1 MADIYDFFRILT
13 YTVLVAAPP
22 LAAYFIWRLRREK
35 KEVDWLAGRSFTVL
49 QVLVP
54 KQNEKG
60 PLAAEQMFATLH
72 GIFKKD
78 ATIQDHLSFE
88 IVAEEKTIKFYIF
101 VPTELRDF
109 VEGQIY
115 AQYPNVEIKEVED
128 YTEGVFTTPQ
138 LQAAGTELKMTN
150 LEIYPIKTFQ
160 NFEVDPLSGITGV
173 LSKLGPGERVWIQFL
188 VEPTGDAW
196 QKAGMKAAA
205 AMKRGMKLSAAPL
218 SESFSAKNLARASG
232 LFVRD
237 LVKTAA
243 QGPAKP
249 EAAPA
254 PITHTPLPGQPGS
267 KLTTTEAEG
276 VKGVEGKITKL
287 GFKTQIRIVALSQDV
302 YTAHSKVM
310 GMVAAFKQFGQS
322 NLNYF
327 SAKDIVRDAS
337 ILDAYKR
344 RAMTKGYIMNT
355 EELASMYHLPTITV
369 ETPTIVWVG
378 SKKGEPPENLPAE
391 GVAEHGEVTIFSQTN
406 FRHLVSK
413 FGIKLPDR
421 RYHMYAIG
429 KTGTGKSTLIE
440 NMAIDDIRK
449 GRGVAVF
456 DPHGDTV
463 KNILKSIPSYRVNDV
478 VYFNPA
484 DREHPVAFNLL
495 ENVDPDLKNVVA
507 SGLVGLIKKIF
518 GDISW
523 GPRLEY
529 ILRNVILGLLDYPDS
544 TMLSIMKVL
553 SDETYRK
560 HVVSKITDPV
570 VRDFFINEFEKYDPK
585 FRTEAIAPV
594 QNKVGQ
600 FLSSSTMRN
609 ILGQPHSTVDIEAI
623 MNSGKIILCNLS
635 VGEIGE
641 DASALLG
648 GMLITKIQLAAMRR
662 STVPEAD
669 RKDFYL
675 YVDEFQNFA
684 TESFAVILSEAR
696 KYRLNL
702 FLTNQYIAQMPE
714 AVRDAV
720 FGNVGTMISFRV
732 GPQDGDVVA
741 KEFAPTFELND
752 VINLANYHVYIKM
765 SIDGVTSRPFSATT
779 MPPTA
784 QDEGNEETIVRITRE
799 KYSRPRKFVEEKI
812 DEWHRSWEELG
823 RKEAREGRER
833 MRRLD
838 YLRQVEFN
846 KRRGLPPPRPYVSD
860 EGKFVE
866 PEELKKEPVTD
877 KEKAPE
883 APKTAPEGPKEEP
896 KEQETPPA
904 PKPQEEPTNAKP
916 VHRIPP
922 PPVRNPSLKERAKPG
937 EELPPESPDIPKKG
951 SNEGVKGSRDEVS
964 DQRNRASDQRNPAP
978 GERVLKEGEE
988 VVLE

>member
-1 MADIYDFFRILT
+1 MADIYDVFRILT
-13 YTVLVAAPP
+13 YTVLVGAPP
-22 LAAYFIWRLRREK
+22 LAAYFIWRLRKEK
-35 KEVDWLAGRSFTVL
+35 EEVDWLAGRSFTVL
-49 QVLVP
+49 QILVP

-72 GIFKKD
+72 GIFKKE
-78 ATIQDHLSFE
+78 ATVQDHISFE
-88 IVAEEKTIKFYIF
+88 IAAEDKSIKFYIF

-128 YTEGVFTTPQ
+128 YASAVTTTPE
-138 LQAAGTELKMTN
+138 LQVAGTELKLTN
-150 LEIYPIKTFQ
+150 FDFYPIKTFQ

-173 LSKLGPGERVWIQFL
+173 LSKIKPGERVWMQIL

-205 AMKRGMKLSAAPL
+205 AMKKGMKLSPTGL
-218 SESFSAKNLARASG
+218 SDAFSAKNMAKAGG

-243 QGPAKP
+243 QGPAKV
-249 EAAPA
+249 EEKPA
-254 PITHTPLPGQPGS
+254 PTALQPLPGQPGS

-276 VKGVEGKITKL
+276 VKGVETKITKL
-287 GFKTQIRIVALSQDV
+287 GFKTQIRIVALSPDI
-302 YTAHSKVM
+302 YTAQSKVT
-310 GMVAAFKQFGQS
+310 GILGAFKQFGQS
-322 NLNYF
+322 NLNTLAP
-327 SAKDIVRDAS
+327 AKDIVRDAS

-344 RAMTKGYIMNT
+344 RAMTKGYVMNT
-355 EELASMYHLPTITV
+355 EELASIFHLPTITV
-369 ETPTIVWVG
+369 ETPTIAWVG
-378 SKKGEPPENLPAE
+378 SKKGEPPQELPVE
-391 GVAEHGEVTIFSQTN
+391 GNVEHGELTIFAETN
-406 FRHLVSK
+406 FRHLIQK

-463 KNILKSIPSYRVNDV
+463 KKILKSIPSYRVNDV

-560 HVVSKITDPV
+560 HVVAKITDPV

-609 ILGQPHSTVDIEAI
+609 ILGQPHSTVDIEGI
-623 MNSGKIILCNLS
+623 MNSGKIILANLS

-662 STVPEAD
+662 STVPEED

-684 TESFAVILSEAR
+684 TESFAVVLSEAR

-714 AVRDAV
+714 AVRDAI
-720 FGNVGTMISFRV
+720 FGNVGTMVSFRV

-741 KEFAPTFELND
+741 KEFTPTFEVND
-752 VINLANYHVYIKM
+752 VINLANYHIYLKM
-765 SIDGVTSRPFSATT
+765 SVDGVTSKPFSAITL
-779 MPPTA
+779 PPTA

-812 DEWHRSWEELG
+812 DEWHKSWEDLG
-823 RKEAREGRER
+823 RKEARESREKT
-833 MRRLD
+833 RRLD

-860 EGKFVE
+860 EGKFLE
-866 PEELKKEPVTD
+866 ANEIKEEERKP
-877 KEKAPE
+877 APE
-883 APKTAPEGPKEEP
+883 APKEALE
-896 KEQETPPA
+896 A
-904 PKPQEEPTNAKP
+904 PKAPQMHKEPEPEKKEPEKP
-916 VHRIPP
+916 SRRIPP

-937 EELPPESPDIPKKG
+937 EELPPESPDIPRKQSEI
-951 SNEGVKGSRDEVS
+951 SNEQKAGEKPKPDEK
-964 DQRNRASDQRNPAP
+964 
-978 GERVLKEGEE
+978 VLKEGEE